1 MHIFSREHSVN
12 NFSRNGM
19 TNNSVSVNMLVR
31 GNGNDNDDDEQTKI
45 FSEGVKLHCLNTTL
59 NTSDPTIKLE
69 TIAQHNSCHTLYP
82 K

>member
-31 GNGNDNDDDEQTKI
+31 GNGNDNDDDE
-45 FSEGVKLHCLNTTL
+45 
-59 NTSDPTIKLE
+59 
-69 TIAQHNSCHTLYP
+69 
-82 K
+82 